1 MLIHSSSVIRRSTH
15 QFGDDSQALSTAL
28 VLGNNTKL
36 VANPEMKGK
45 YPNGLADILDQRKDL
60 TQSDLAK
67 AAGTSPQQ
75 ISRLYQG
82 EREMTAFWAER
93 LAPVLKVSPESLVFP
108 GLKRI
113 RVPLLSF
120 VSAGRLAHQ
129 EGVKRTDIKKYV
141 LAADLPRGDWIA
153 LEVMGDSMNLI
164 APEGSHIYVN
174 RADDHL
180 VNNAFYVFHTPEGDV
195 TFKRYRAGAKPRLQP
210 YSTNPDHETIHPTG
224 ELHVFG
230 RVGRVV
236 HDLL

>member
-1 MLIHSSSVIRRSTH
+1 MLGKHTKMVAIH
-15 QFGDDSQALSTAL
+15 
-28 VLGNNTKL
+28 N
-36 VANPEMKGK
+36 MKGK
-45 YPNGLADILDQRKDL
+45 YPNGLADALDQRKEL
-60 TQSDLAK
+60 SQADLAK
-67 AAGTSPQQ
+67 AAETSPQQ

-93 LAPVLKVSPESLVFP
+93 LAPILRVSPESLVFP
-108 GLKRI
+108 GLRRI
-113 RVPLLSF
+113 RIPLVSF
-120 VSAGRLAHQ
+120 VSAGKLGHQ
-129 EGVKRTDIKKYV
+129 DGVKRTDIKKYV

-164 APEGSHIYVN
+164 APEGAHIYVN

-195 TFKRYRAGAKPRLQP
+195 TFKRYRSGTKPRLQP
-210 YSTNPDHETIHPTG
+210 YSTNPDHETIHPSG